1 MSLQD
6 PTILLLF
13 GCIAVASFVA
23 LLWVIATTRPAPVE
37 NRVSNL
43 RDESQGF
50 LAHRPK
56 TLTEQ
61 TKKELRQ
68 AWSEKEE
75 RRKKFGERL
84 VQAGLYKRGST
95 GAFVASQIALCALP
109 VAIGFVAASFHFTSM
124 TIGLTAGVCLGVF
137 GIIGPGLWLDAMKR
151 SRQTT
156 IRRSLPDAL
165 DLLVVCVE
173 AGLSLPAALVRV
185 TKELRTAYP
194 MLAMELIIVHREVQL
209 GATSGE
215 ALRRFADR
223 FDLEE
228 LRSLSSVIRQAERFG
243 ASITNAIKVHADT
256 LRHKRME
263 DARERAQKAAV
274 KLLFPTVLCI
284 FPAVFVVI
292 LGPAAYDIMEMFARI
307 NIPTVAGQ

>member
-1 MSLQD
+1 MLQD
-6 PTILLLF
+6 PSSQLL
-13 GCIAVASFVA
+13 VASIAIASFAA
-23 LLWVIATTRPAPVE
+23 LVWLIVTSRSAPVVD
-37 NRVSNL
+37 RVADL
-43 RDESQGF
+43 VDESQAIRRAGS
-50 LAHRPK
+50 A

-61 TKKELRQ
+61 SRRDLRK
-68 AWSEKEE
+68 AWSEKDE

-95 GAFVASQIALCALP
+95 STFIATQVALCAMP
-109 VAIGFVAASFHFTSM
+109 VAIGVLAASFHYTSM
-124 TIGLTAGVCLGVF
+124 TAGIFSGVCLGVL
-137 GIIGPGLWLDAMKR
+137 GILAPSFWLDAMKR
-151 SRQTT
+151 SRQTA

-165 DLLVVCVE
+165 DLLIVCVE

-185 TKELRTAYP
+185 TKELQTAYP

-209 GATSGE
+209 GASSGE

-243 ASITNAIKVHADT
+243 ASITNAIKVHADS
-256 LRHKRME
+256 LRHQRME
-263 DARERAQKAAV
+263 QARERAQKAAV

-292 LGPAAYDIMEMFARI
+292 LGPAAYDIMEAFARI
-307 NIPTVAGQ
+307 NIPTNLN